1 MQLRHINIR
10 ALIAEAGGDPWA
22 IEHSLHAG
30 RPAQIAELAEAFHA
44 AGRCTAEAN
53 AAFEE
58 ARRRFEASWNRE
70 NGEHPINDS
79 AEVQRV
85 TAALG
90 VQSLQLPKI
99 GVDLENIAAD
109 LAEAQRAAAGR
120 IATLESQLQRIDDQL
135 DQALEL
141 EHDPRLAAAERS
153 ELDALITCL
162 EQDAID
168 DTASALGQLQSIR
181 AGYSDHLQQ
190 SLAMLRADGY
200 DGAGLQGLDAPQS
213 PVKPEEP
220 IQIPPPGTGAPEVH
234 RWWTSLTSEERQRL
248 IAEHPEQIGNLN
260 GVPVSARSDANIAVM
275 TRDLNR
281 VRDIATR
288 YRTSVD
294 DVLGDP
300 AKYGL
305 SAGDITRYRN
315 ADETKKGLDHNARND
330 PRNPSPVY
338 LFAYDPMAFGGKG
351 RAAIAIGNPDT
362 AKHTAV
368 IVPGTSS
375 SVKGGWLHDNH
386 DDALNLFNQAKAA
399 DPNNPTAVIAWMG
412 YDGPERLHR
421 PAYRHSDAGPNRW
434 CGTGRGRQRFVGNAS
449 RRRPECHRVGPL
461 VRLDHRGRRVRLGRH
476 ACQRCGATGL
486 PGNRPGP
493 QRRELSPG
501 RRPGVCGCGLYGSD
515 QHARA
520 ARQPQPVCEP
530 WQPCGSAARFSRRPG
545 HRPRRR
551 RIRFGEV
558 SR

>member
-1 MQLRHINIR
+1 M
-10 ALIAEAGGDPWA
+10 
-22 IEHSLHAG
+22 
-30 RPAQIAELAEAFHA
+30 
-44 AGRCTAEAN
+44 
-53 AAFEE
+53 
-58 ARRRFEASWNRE
+58 
-70 NGEHPINDS
+70 
-79 AEVQRV
+79 QRV

-412 YDGPERLHR
+412 YDAPNDFTDPRIATPMLARIGGAALAEDVNGLWVTHLGVGQNVTVLG
-421 PAYRHSDAGPNRW
+421 HS
-434 CGTGRGRQRFVGNAS
+434 
-449 RRRPECHRVGPL
+449 
-461 VRLDHRGRRVRLGRH
+461 
-476 ACQRCGATGL
+476 
-486 PGNRPGP
+486 
-493 QRRELSPG
+493 
-501 RRPGVCGCGLYGSD
+501 YGSTTVAD
-515 QHARA
+515 AFALGACMPTMRCYWA
-520 ARQPQPVCEP
+520 AREP
-530 WQPCGSAARFSRRPG
+530 TWPTAPRAFTWTEAGCMWVRPL
-545 HRPRRR
+545 
-551 RIRFGEV
+551 RIRSACSG
-558 SR
+558 SSTASASM

>member
-44 AGRCTAEAN
+44 AGRCTVEAN

-330 PRNPSPVY
+330 PRNPPRYTCSPT
-338 LFAYDPMAFGGKG
+338 
-351 RAAIAIGNPDT
+351 IQW
-362 AKHTAV
+362 HSAV
-368 IVPGTSS
+368 RDEPRSLSAT
-375 SVKGGWLHDNH
+375 
-386 DDALNLFNQAKAA
+386 
-399 DPNNPTAVIAWMG
+399 PT
-412 YDGPERLHR
+412 
-421 PAYRHSDAGPNRW
+421 
-434 CGTGRGRQRFVGNAS
+434 
-449 RRRPECHRVGPL
+449 
-461 VRLDHRGRRVRLGRH
+461 
-476 ACQRCGATGL
+476 
-486 PGNRPGP
+486 P
-493 QRRELSPG
+493 QNTP
-501 RRPGVCGCGLYGSD
+501 P
-515 QHARA
+515 
-520 ARQPQPVCEP
+520 
-530 WQPCGSAARFSRRPG
+530 
-545 HRPRRR
+545 
-551 RIRFGEV
+551 
-558 SR
+558 